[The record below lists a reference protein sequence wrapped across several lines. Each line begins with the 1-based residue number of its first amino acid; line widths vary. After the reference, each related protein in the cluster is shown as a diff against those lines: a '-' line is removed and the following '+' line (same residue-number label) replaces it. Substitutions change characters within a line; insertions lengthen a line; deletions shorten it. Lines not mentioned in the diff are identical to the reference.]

1 MFKSRFAI
9 IPFYILG
16 CRFSIESVRTFFLVS
31 PLVSPFKKNNFYYER
46 TDMLNISFELCKM

>member
-1 MFKSRFAI
+1 MFKSQFAI

-31 PLVSPFKKNNFYYER
+31 PLVSPFKKRAALKIIF
-46 TDMLNISFELCKM
+46 TMKGLICLT